1 MDRPSTGM
9 RSLVIDM
16 EAGESLQVTV
26 PPSAAGDL
34 AVHQTVRVQML
45 AKSGK
50 RARVRV
56 LAAPGVQVQRT
67 DKDAVPVPG

>member
-1 MDRPSTGM
+1 MNRPGAAV

-16 EAGESLQVTV
+16 DAGEALCVTV
-26 PPSAAGDL
+26 PPSDRHEA
-34 AVHQTVRVQML
+34 QTVRVQMI

-56 LAAPGVQVQRT
+56 LASPDVQVHRSE
-67 DKDAVPVPG
+67 KDELAVSG

>member
-1 MDRPSTGM
+1 MDRPGAAL

-16 EAGESLQVTV
+16 DAGEALCVTV
-26 PPSAAGDL
+26 PPSDS
-34 AVHQTVRVQML
+34 HEPQTVRVQML

-56 LAAPGVQVQRT
+56 LAPADVQVHRHEQ
-67 DKDAVPVPG
+67 DALAVSG

>member
-1 MDRPSTGM
+1 MDRPGDAL

-16 EAGESLQVTV
+16 DAGEALCVTV
-26 PPSAAGDL
+26 PPSATHQA
-34 AVHQTVRVQML
+34 QTVRVQML

-56 LAAPGVQVQRT
+56 LASPVVQVHRT
-67 DKDAVPVPG
+67 EKDEIAAAG

>member
-26 PPSAAGDL
+26 PPAAQAEG
-34 AVHQTVRVQML
+34 QTVRVQML

-56 LAAPGVQVQRT
+56 LAAPGIQVSRAE
-67 DKDAVPVPG
+67 KDAAPVPG

>member
-1 MDRPSTGM
+1 MDRISHGDV

-16 EAGESLQVTV
+16 EAGESLHVTV
-26 PPSAAGDL
+26 PANAR
-34 AVHQTVRVQML
+34 TVDHTVQVQML

-56 LAAPGVQVQRT
+56 LAAPGIQVSRHEKEET
-67 DKDAVPVPG
+67 VAG